1 MKKRIQ
7 RNLCIFVATM
17 LLLSLVSVSATAAET
32 SINPIPDKTPGS
44 NVTITGTS
52 VYDRVSIKVIKPDG
66 TIYDVD
72 SVQTMGGNY
81 NYNFTLPEE
90 ITGVYTVVA
99 GIAPI
104 IVIMF
109 ILKMGTMMNVE
120 FEKVLLLYNPSIYET
135 ADVISTFVYRR
146 GLIDF
151 QYGYSTAVGLF
162 NSVVNFFL
170 LIATNTISRK
180 VNETS
185 LW

>member
-1 MKKRIQ
+1 
-7 RNLCIFVATM
+7 
-17 LLLSLVSVSATAAET
+17 
-32 SINPIPDKTPGS
+32 
-44 NVTITGTS
+44 
-52 VYDRVSIKVIKPDG
+52 
-66 TIYDVD
+66 
-72 SVQTMGGNY
+72 
-81 NYNFTLPEE
+81 
-90 ITGVYTVVA
+90 
-99 GIAPI
+99 
-104 IVIMF
+104 
-109 ILKMGTMMNVE
+109 MMNVE